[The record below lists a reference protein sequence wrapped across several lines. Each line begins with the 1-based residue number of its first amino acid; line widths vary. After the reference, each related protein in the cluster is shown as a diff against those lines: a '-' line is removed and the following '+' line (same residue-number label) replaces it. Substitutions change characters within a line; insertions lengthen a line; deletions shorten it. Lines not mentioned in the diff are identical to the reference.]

1 MEVDGEEYKVSN
13 SPDEVVVIGDKE
25 EDGATMVEEV
35 VKETAEAKEQLP
47 SSVPPRETCVS
58 SDAVSYFPKRIQTI

>member
-35 VKETAEAKEQLP
+35 VKDTAEAKEQLP
-47 SSVPPRETCVS
+47 SSVPPSRNFWVIWCCFI
-58 SDAVSYFPKRIQTI
+58 FP

>member
-25 EDGATMVEEV
+25 EDGVTMVEEV
-35 VKETAEAKEQLP
+35 VKDTAEAKEQLP
-47 SSVPPRETCVS
+47 SSVPPSRNLCV
-58 SDAVSYFPKRIQTI
+58 I

>member
-25 EDGATMVEEV
+25 EDGVTMVEEV
-35 VKETAEAKEQLP
+35 VKDTTEAKELLP
-47 SSVPPRETCVS
+47 SSVPPSRNLCV
-58 SDAVSYFPKRIQTI
+58 I

>member
-25 EDGATMVEEV
+25 EDGVTMVEEV
-35 VKETAEAKEQLP
+35 VKGAAEAKELLP
-47 SSVPPRETCVS
+47 SSVPPSRNLCV
-58 SDAVSYFPKRIQTI
+58 I

>member
-25 EDGATMVEEV
+25 EDDVTMVEEV
-35 VKETAEAKEQLP
+35 VKDTAEAKEQLP
-47 SSVPPRETCVS
+47 SSVPPSRNLCV
-58 SDAVSYFPKRIQTI
+58 I

>member
-35 VKETAEAKEQLP
+35 VKETAEAKELLP
-47 SSVPPRETCVS
+47 FSVPTSRNLWV
-58 SDAVSYFPKRIQTI
+58 I